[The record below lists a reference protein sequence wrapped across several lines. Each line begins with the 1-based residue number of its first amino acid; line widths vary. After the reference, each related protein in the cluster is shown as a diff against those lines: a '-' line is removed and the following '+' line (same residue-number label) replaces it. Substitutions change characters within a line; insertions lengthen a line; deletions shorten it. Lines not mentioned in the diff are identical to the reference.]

1 MSFLRI
7 IKLLLFLTGI
17 IYSQSIYNSHGLGIM
32 KSSFHSSS
40 DGLGS
45 IGLVPS
51 FSSKVSLDNPSTW
64 RHLNYSYINS
74 SYISQ
79 AYELKNS
86 QSNSISSQFNGIQF
100 LIPIRSKYALGLSV
114 KPINSH
120 NTYLKTDTVRY
131 QYFDDNIDSFKE
143 FKSGGGIMALNFAI
157 SLPINRKMNI
167 GIAYDSF
174 FGSSR
179 NEKSIILDGIYYR
192 SLNINTFK
200 GSKYNMY
207 FAGELFESNDLIV
220 SLYSGIGKTLD
231 PVSGNSYNFQL
242 YEDSDRNF
250 IPSSN
255 DFPSN
260 TDVDTV
266 ALEKIYSPND
276 FSLALNMDFKNSLNT
291 YFEFQLWNDNAQNLN
306 FISLYNDQILSN
318 NHVGVGLIKFGSL
331 EAKDW
336 QDKITMRFGLYRKNY
351 KLSMGSKKVIEN
363 GLSLGFGIKFS
374 STGNQLDFS
383 FKNGS
388 RSSINYFNE
397 SFNEMSIGISI
408 GDVWFLRRRAK
419 Q

>member
-1 MSFLRI
+1 MLSLRI
-7 IKLLLFLTGI
+7 IKLLLILITVA
-17 IYSQSIYNSHGLGIM
+17 YSQSIYNSHGMGIM

-51 FSSKVSLDNPSTW
+51 FTSKVSLDNPSTW
-64 RHLNYSYINS
+64 RHLNFSYINS

-79 AYELKNS
+79 AFELKNS

-100 LIPIRSKYALGLSV
+100 LIPIRGKYAIGLSV

-120 NTYLKTDTVRY
+120 NTFFKTDTVSY
-131 QYFDDNIDSFKE
+131 QYFDDNIESFKE
-143 FKSGGGIMALNFAI
+143 FKSGGGIMASNFAI
-157 SLPINRKMNI
+157 SLPINAKMNI
-167 GIAYDSF
+167 GFAYDNF

-179 NEKSIILDGIYYR
+179 NEKSISLNGIYYR

-200 GSKYNMY
+200 GSKYNLY
-207 FAGELFESNDLIV
+207 FAGELFKSNNLIISV
-220 SLYSGIGKTLD
+220 YSGIGKTLK
-231 PVSGNSYNFQL
+231 PISGNSFNFQL

-255 DFPSN
+255 DFPSDTN
-260 TDVDTV
+260 VDTV
-266 ALEKIYSPND
+266 ALDKIYAPND
-276 FSLALNMDFKNSLNT
+276 FSLALNMDFNNSLNS
-291 YFEFQLWNDNAQNLN
+291 YFEFQLWNDNAQNLY
-306 FISLYNDQILSN
+306 FISLYNDQIISK
-318 NHVGVGLIKFGSL
+318 NHIGIGLIKFGTL

-336 QDKITMRFGLYRKNY
+336 QDKITMRFGMYRKNY
-351 KLSMGSKKVIEN
+351 KLSMGSKEVIEN

-374 STGNQLDFS
+374 TTGNQLDFS
-383 FKNGS
+383 YKNGS

-397 SFNEMSIGISI
+397 SFNEMSLGISI